1 MTTVT
6 ITCTT
11 QQAECIARAL
21 ELYTRLGLG
30 QFEEAVYL
38 CKIGLIRHRQG
49 ECSDAQIEQ
58 IESLCYAIKDALG
71 HPRNGSFG
79 IGYPMLH
86 ESTQRAYEIT
96 KQIDKALA
104 MHRDPNPPF
113 RGVNYDGRTVRYTQ
127 DPDITME
134 IKA

>member
-21 ELYTRLGLG
+21 DLYTRLGLG
-30 QFEEAVYL
+30 RFEEVAYL
-38 CKIGLIRHRQG
+38 CEAGLIRHRHG
-49 ECSDAQIEQ
+49 ECRDVQIGQ

-71 HPRNGSFG
+71 HPRDGSFG
-79 IGYPMLH
+79 IGSPMLH
-86 ESTQRAYEIT
+86 ESTQRACEIK
-96 KQIDKALA
+96 KQIEKALA
-104 MHRDPNPPF
+104 MHNNPNPEF
-113 RGVNYDGRTVRYTQ
+113 RGANYDGRTVRYTK
-127 DPDITME
+127 DPDIAVE